1 MRKSWLSSFNIN
13 VKRERQT
20 SIRYRTIR
28 YNTSFSFPRV
38 FQNLFHQYTICIN
51 YTTYRLVL
59 IRVAWSDYNLRVMK
73 SVSKRFILYCL
84 FHSGR
89 TLMYRIIATSQQV
102 NTAFYNS
109 VTTRLLFMTLK
120 LFQRT
125 IWHYCGS
132 SVTHNKYFFSFITFS
147 TVTSSLAF
155 ISLSLFV
162 NKHACRLKI
171 YFLFVFVFSVGSG
184 LVDLAN
190 WLTGIQTDRRKER
203 LTDWVIDW
211 LTVPPKD
218 GRFSDLYR
226 TLPLMLHC
234 LSRRRFLS

>member
-1 MRKSWLSSFNIN
+1 
-13 VKRERQT
+13 
-20 SIRYRTIR
+20 
-28 YNTSFSFPRV
+28 
-38 FQNLFHQYTICIN
+38 
-51 YTTYRLVL
+51 
-59 IRVAWSDYNLRVMK
+59 MK

-109 VTTRLLFMTLK
+109 VTTRLFFMTLK

-203 LTDWVIDW
+203 LTDWQTDWVIDW